1 MYHKKIV
8 LRNFTLKNCML
19 GATDIVKNSDK
30 EKYVYSGYIIASE
43 GKGSWGVDN
52 DFARNVVIFGVD
64 DSSSFH
70 TDNQKK
76 DFLILGEGDTFGIN
90 RSFGPTEKKFSI
102 NFSKTKTKFCL
113 HCNGNNTYLFV
124 NGKEIHKF
132 KASKKSINFTTQFCL
147 GRISSKC

>member
-8 LRNFTLKNCML
+8 LRNFTLKNCMF

-70 TDNQKK
+70 TDNQKN
-76 DFLILGEGDTFGIN
+76 DFLILGEGDT
-90 RSFGPTEKKFSI
+90 TEKKFSI
-102 NFSKTKTKFCL
+102 NLSKTKTKFCL